1 MEASIEEIIRNLNNV
16 YDYCKPWG
24 NHHVIFEFKFHE
36 IGEPLTYFNMTSP
49 GGHKS
54 RVAHTSDE
62 LTQIMF
68 DLSMNFYV
76 VNVNVD
82 IRVSWLTFG
91 VALVESP
98 DHSTNITPEL
108 VEAFNR
114 IFELDKWG
122 RG

>member
-1 MEASIEEIIRNLNNV
+1 MEASTEDIIRNLNNV

-24 NHHVIFEFKFHE
+24 NYHVIFEFKFHE

-54 RVAHTSDE
+54 MLAHTSDE

-68 DLSMNFYV
+68 DLSMNSYV

-82 IRVSWLTFG
+82 IRVSWVTFN

-98 DHSTNITPEL
+98 DHSTNITPEM